1 MPWSRGWW
9 PNWLPARWRN
19 TASTAPCAFGSRRP
33 IIAASWREA
42 PIRHSRPCCTS
53 TTTRRSAPASS
64 TSAPDSWMPA
74 WKPSL
79 ARSRPRCWAR
89 GRREATVWE
98 RFEAEALSRVA
109 QAPLCRRVGRLS
121 AIQGM
126 VLEATGLDVRLGELV
141 DTLPARGGDAIAAEV
156 VGLRGDQSLL
166 MPYAAVDGLCLSSQV
181 IARGETASIPVGDAL
196 LGRVLDATCQPLDD
210 KPLPADLP
218 RKPRFVAP
226 INPLHRAPIQ
236 KALVTGVKAVDVFI
250 PLGRGQRIGIFA
262 GSGVG
267 KSTLLGMMSKYAE
280 ADVIVIALIGE
291 RGREVGD
298 FIRDSL
304 GPEGLKKAVVIAA
317 AAEQPAVL
325 RRQAAYTATTIAE
338 WFRAQG
344 RHVLLIMDSITRFA
358 LAQREIGL
366 ATGEPMGSRGYP
378 PSVFSL
384 LPPLMERA
392 GALEGQGS
400 ITGVYTVLVE
410 GDDMNEPIADHMRAI
425 LDGHIMLSRSIAAR
439 GLWPAIDVM
448 HSISR
453 LAGALR
459 SPEQKRI
466 VERIC
471 NALGTYQQSVDLIE
485 LGAYESGSHPL
496 LDRMIALK
504 PKLDGLLKQA
514 PEQHVAVE
522 QSWQVAQG
530 LAQQLGEPS
539 HAA

>member
-1 MPWSRGWW
+1 M
-9 PNWLPARWRN
+9 
-19 TASTAPCAFGSRRP
+19 
-33 IIAASWREA
+33 
-42 PIRHSRPCCTS
+42 
-53 TTTRRSAPASS
+53 
-64 TSAPDSWMPA
+64 
-74 WKPSL
+74 
-79 ARSRPRCWAR
+79 
-89 GRREATVWE
+89 WE

-109 QAPLCRRVGRLS
+109 QATLCRRVGRLS

-141 DTLPARGGDAIAAEV
+141 DILPARGGDAIAAEV
-156 VGLRGDQSLL
+156 VGLRGDQALL

>member
-1 MPWSRGWW
+1 MWQRFES
-9 PNWLPARWRN
+9 
-19 TASTAPCAFGSRRP
+19 
-33 IIAASWREA
+33 EA
-42 PIRHSRPCCTS
+42 
-53 TTTRRSAPASS
+53 
-64 TSAPDSWMPA
+64 
-74 WKPSL
+74 L
-79 ARSRPRCWAR
+79 ARI
-89 GRREATVWE
+89 
-98 RFEAEALSRVA
+98 A
-109 QAPLCRRVGRLS
+109 QADLCRRVGRLS

-126 VLEATGLDVRLGELV
+126 VLEATGLDVKLGELV
-141 DTLPARGGDAIAAEV
+141 DILPARGGAAITAEV
-156 VGLRGDQSLL
+156 VGLRGDQALL
-166 MPYAAVDGLCLSSQV
+166 MPYGTVDGLCLSSQV
-181 IARGETASIPVGDAL
+181 LARGEAASVAVGDAL
-196 LGRVLDATCQPLDD
+196 LGRVLDATCEPLDD
-210 KPLPADLP
+210 LPPPSDLQ

-250 PLGRGQRIGIFA
+250 PLGRGQRVGIFA

-304 GPEGLKKAVVIAA
+304 GAEGLKKAVVIAA

-392 GALEGQGS
+392 GALTGQGS

-410 GDDMNEPIADHMRAI
+410 GDDMNEPVADHMRAI
-425 LDGHIMLSRSIAAR
+425 LDGHIVLSRGIAAR
-439 GLWPAIDVM
+439 GQWPAIDVM

-459 SPEQKRI
+459 DAEQKRI

-471 NALGTYQQSVDLIE
+471 GALGVYQQSADLIE
-485 LGAYESGSHPL
+485 LGAYESGAHPV

-504 PKLDGLLKQA
+504 PKLDELLGQA
-514 PEQHVAVE
+514 PEQHVPVE
-522 QSWQVAQG
+522 QSWQTARG
-530 LAQQLGEPS
+530 LAQQLSEPG

>member
-1 MPWSRGWW
+1 MW
-9 PNWLPARWRN
+9 
-19 TASTAPCAFGSRRP
+19 TAF
-33 IIAASWREA
+33 EQ
-42 PIRHSRPCCTS
+42 
-53 TTTRRSAPASS
+53 
-64 TSAPDSWMPA
+64 
-74 WKPSL
+74 
-79 ARSRPRCWAR
+79 
-89 GRREATVWE
+89 AT
-98 RFEAEALSRVA
+98 LSRIA
-109 QAPLCRRVGRLS
+109 QASLCRRAGRLS

-126 VLEATGLDVRLGELV
+126 TLQATGLDVKLGELV
-141 DTLPARGGDAIAAEV
+141 DILPARGGDAIVAEV
-156 VGLRGDQSLL
+156 VGLRGDQALL
-166 MPYAAVDGLCLSSQV
+166 MPYAAADGLCLSSQV
-181 IARGETASIPVGDAL
+181 VARGEAASIPVGDAL

-210 KPLPADLP
+210 KPLPTDLP
-218 RKPRFVAP
+218 RKPSFVAP
-226 INPLHRAPIQ
+226 INPLHRVPIN
-236 KALVTGVKAVDVFI
+236 KTLETGVKAVDVFI

-267 KSTLLGMMSKYAE
+267 KSTLLGMMSQYTDAQ
-280 ADVIVIALIGE
+280 VIVIALIGE

-304 GPEGLKKAVVIAA
+304 GPAGLQKAVVIAA

-392 GALEGQGS
+392 GALQGQGS

-410 GDDMNEPIADHMRAI
+410 GDDMNEPVADHMRAI
-425 LDGHIMLSRSIAAR
+425 LDGHIMLSRQIASR

-459 SPEQKRI
+459 SPEQKNTVARI
-466 VERIC
+466 TT
-471 NALGTYQQSVDLIE
+471 ALGTYQQSVDLIE

-496 LDRMIALK
+496 LDRMIMLK
-504 PKLDGLLKQA
+504 PKLDELLMQS
-514 PEQHVAVE
+514 PEQHVSVE
-522 QSWQVAQG
+522 ESWQVAQE
-530 LAQQLGEPS
+530 LAHELGEPH

>member
-1 MPWSRGWW
+1 MTLWQ
-9 PNWLPARWRN
+9 
-19 TASTAPCAFGSRRP
+19 
-33 IIAASWREA
+33 
-42 PIRHSRPCCTS
+42 
-53 TTTRRSAPASS
+53 
-64 TSAPDSWMPA
+64 
-74 WKPSL
+74 
-79 ARSRPRCWAR
+79 
-89 GRREATVWE
+89 
-98 RFEAEALSRVA
+98 RFESEVLARVA
-109 QAPLCRRVGRLS
+109 QADLCRRVGRLS

-141 DTLPARGGDAIAAEV
+141 DILPARGSAAITAEV
-156 VGLRGDQSLL
+156 VGLRGDQTLL
-166 MPYAAVDGLCLSSQV
+166 MPYGAVDGLCLSSQV
-181 IARGETASIPVGDAL
+181 IARGETASIPVGDEL
-196 LGRVLDATCQPLDD
+196 LGRVLDAACEPLDD
-210 KPLPADLP
+210 LPLPDNLQ

-250 PLGRGQRIGIFA
+250 PLGRGQRVGIFA

-304 GPEGLKKAVVIAA
+304 GLDGLKKAVVIAA

-392 GALEGQGS
+392 GALIGQGS

-410 GDDMNEPIADHMRAI
+410 GDDMNEPVADHMRAI
-425 LDGHIMLSRSIAAR
+425 LDGHIVLSRSIAAR
-439 GLWPAIDVM
+439 GQWPAIDVM

-459 SPEQKRI
+459 DAEQKRI
-466 VERIC
+466 VERISS
-471 NALGTYQQSVDLIE
+471 ALGTYQQSADLIE
-485 LGAYESGSHPL
+485 LGAYESGSHPV
-496 LDRMIALK
+496 LDRMITLK
-504 PKLDGLLKQA
+504 PKLDELLKQA
-514 PEQHVAVE
+514 PEQHVPVE
-522 QSWQVAQG
+522 QSWQAAQG
-530 LAQQLGEPS
+530 LAQQLSEPG